1 MWLSPAKYSAY
12 INVVTVI
19 ARSYGITKYPQTRR
33 TKRQEGHPDISART
47 CRNRTVFGRIVNRE
61 RPVVVLFAIRKVA
74 SERKSVR
81 ESDPKFD
88 LFATQSRR
96 GRQGRDLV
104 KRPSELLCPF
114 KKRGSRE

>member
-1 MWLSPAKYSAY
+1 
-12 INVVTVI
+12 
-19 ARSYGITKYPQTRR
+19 
-33 TKRQEGHPDISART
+33 
-47 CRNRTVFGRIVNRE
+47 VFGRIVNRE